1 MRQRGTR
8 NFNGR
13 GQVGFSP
20 GRRRPSSPVLSPGK
34 NNRSSSKRLGAVVF
48 VVVVL
53 LGLIL
58 VGRGVDALVERL
70 FFTRLAHEGTIQVMA
85 RGDALAIRDER
96 VYPAKA
102 RGVFTRLVPEGDRVR
117 QDMVVGVV
125 EDQEGA
131 QKLQH
136 RLTQIQDRLADL
148 NQPPLWQEMAGVTKD
163 KASRQQQEIQELTR
177 EEQKI
182 TKLLKECQYTVYTLE
197 AGMVSYYTDNLEGT
211 LIPQLVVRPGVRAD
225 LVTQLGKL
233 KPRPHESKDGGKVQ
247 PGDRLFK
254 VVDNHRLWLVVDIP
268 APPVILSRGDRVWV
282 NISPGGKGEAQLYP
296 ATVTGVSPQGNRK
309 NQVAILEIAEYKA
322 SFNSLRRLKISVIYG
337 NYQGVLIP
345 RTALVKRGDGW
356 GVYLRDEGISRY
368 TAVTLV
374 GMDSRR
380 AAVTGIPDGA
390 RIIVRP

>member
-1 MRQRGTR
+1 
-8 NFNGR
+8 
-13 GQVGFSP
+13 
-20 GRRRPSSPVLSPGK
+20 
-34 NNRSSSKRLGAVVF
+34 
-48 VVVVL
+48 
-53 LGLIL
+53 
-58 VGRGVDALVERL
+58 
-70 FFTRLAHEGTIQVMA
+70 
-85 RGDALAIRDER
+85 
-96 VYPAKA
+96 
-102 RGVFTRLVPEGDRVR
+102 
-117 QDMVVGVV
+117 
-125 EDQEGA
+125 
-131 QKLQH
+131 
-136 RLTQIQDRLADL
+136 
-148 NQPPLWQEMAGVTKD
+148 MAGVIID
-163 KASRQQQEIQELTR
+163 KASRQQQEIQQLTR

-322 SFNSLRRLKISVIYG
+322 SFNSLRRLKVSVIYG